1 MKALGISRS
10 IEFSPNSENKD
21 SFILHAVGDVLQQKG
36 MDVSYLTENEFL
48 SSSIE
53 GMDLIFTMG
62 RDARTVKCLEK
73 FEKKGIL
80 VVNPATGIRNSERF
94 RLSELFLK
102 ERIPIPRTKLLESI
116 LEQAD
121 VTWPYPV
128 WIKRGD
134 GCAQV
139 KDDVQLCGN
148 AIEANAALAGFRRR
162 GIERAV
168 VSEHL
173 KGDLVKFYGVLGT
186 PFFSWNHPDFSKS
199 KFGLEEKNGP
209 VQGYRFNVE
218 KMKEVCD
225 KAADILQIPVYGG
238 DCIVA
243 ADGTFKIIDFNDWP
257 SFSSCR
263 DEAAHAIASYIIKTY
278 ERNKKRPE
286 FNT

>member
-36 MDVSYLTENEFL
+36 IDVFYLTENEFQ

-62 RDARTVKCLEK
+62 RDARTVQCLERLAK
-73 FEKKGIL
+73 EEVL
-80 VVNPATGIRNSERF
+80 VVNPAAGIRNSERF
-94 RLSELFLK
+94 LLSELFLK
-102 ERIPIPRTKLLESI
+102 ERIPIPRTILLENI
-116 LEQAD
+116 PEQAD
-121 VTWPYPV
+121 TTWPYPV

-139 KDDVQLCGN
+139 KDDVKFCQN
-148 AIEANAALAGFRRR
+148 AIEASAALVGFCKR

-186 PFFSWNHPDFSKS
+186 PFFFWNHPDASKT
-199 KFGLEEKNGP
+199 KFGLEEKNDP
-209 VQGYRFNVE
+209 IQGHRFNVD
-218 KMKEVCD
+218 KMKEICD

-243 ADGTFKIIDFNDWP
+243 ADGSFKIIDFNDWP

-263 DEAAHAIASYIIKTY
+263 DEAAHAIASYIIKAY
-278 ERNKKRPE
+278 ERSKERPE